1 MATSETSIANLA
13 LQKQGQS
20 QIDSIDGTDALS
32 VKVNL
37 IYDQERDE
45 LLISGPELGWK
56 FAKRTY
62 HGIDRDSIIIASI
75 ADSSTDGDITIT
87 GTHALAVGDMVELT
101 GDTGYDGTYDVTAIS
116 TTTTFDVTATFVATG
131 TGTGKWTSEEFAYR
145 YAIPTSKKVVAV
157 KVGGIQLTDW
167 TERGVYIVT
176 NLEDGEVDMDIIQAI
191 TTVTLFPDWFVKVL
205 VLKIAIELHYN
216 LTQDLKAIQLLA
228 QELDLAMS
236 KAIAMDERGKYVK
249 EFSTSWQEVGNT
261 QEIGFG
267 PKDTYHNG
275 YYRR

>member
-1 MATSETSIANLA
+1 MAASETAIANLA

-20 QIDSIDGTDALS
+20 QIDSIDGTDVLS

-62 HGIDRDSIIIASI
+62 HGIDRDSITIASI
-75 ADSSTDGDITIT
+75 AQNGTDITVT

-116 TTTTFDVTATFVATG
+116 TTATFDVTATFVATG

-145 YAIPTSKKVVAV
+145 YLIPTSKKVVKV
-157 KVGGIQLTDW
+157 KVGGIELTDW
-167 TERGVYIVT
+167 TERGVYVVT
-176 NLEDGEVDMDIIQAI
+176 NLEDGEVDMDIIQSI
-191 TTVTLFPDWFVKVL
+191 TTVTLFPEWFVKVL

-216 LTQDLKAIQLLA
+216 LTQDLRAIQLLV
-228 QELDLAMS
+228 QELDLAMA

-249 EFSTSWQEVGNT
+249 EGSQSWQEVGNT
-261 QEIGFG
+261 MEVE
-267 PKDTYHNG
+267 
-275 YYRR
+275 